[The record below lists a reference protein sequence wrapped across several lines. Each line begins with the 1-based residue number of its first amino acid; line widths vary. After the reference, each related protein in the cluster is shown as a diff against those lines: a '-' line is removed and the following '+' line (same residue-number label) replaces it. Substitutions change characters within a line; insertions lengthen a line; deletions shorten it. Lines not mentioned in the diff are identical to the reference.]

1 MYNETTIGGVVSAVQ
16 PTPAIGGVG
25 ILKDVEKRAGG
36 AFTEHGLHVLL
47 IGKTV
52 GHLGSSLY
60 LREVLSREDGA
71 PPPVNL
77 NHEHDFGNF
86 VRELIHTNRIDACH
100 DISDGGLLVALAEMC
115 MPKNIGA
122 SITFPDHIPAHAF
135 AFGED
140 QARYIIACKA
150 EHADEI
156 VEQAAAKNIPITTL
170 GKTEGD
176 MLEVSGLLNV
186 AVSAI
191 KTINAAW
198 MPKYMA

>member
-1 MYNETTIGGVVSAVQ
+1 MVIVSLGGRAEAILPKEEQIPGEVYRPGAV
-16 PTPAIGGVG
+16 I
-25 ILKDVEKRAGG
+25 RAY
-36 AFTEHGLHVLL
+36 LL
-47 IGKTV
+47 TV
-52 GHLGSSLY
+52 GKKGQRVRL
-60 LREVLSREDGA
+60 VLSRT
-71 PPPVNL
+71 
-77 NHEHDFGNF
+77 HGNF